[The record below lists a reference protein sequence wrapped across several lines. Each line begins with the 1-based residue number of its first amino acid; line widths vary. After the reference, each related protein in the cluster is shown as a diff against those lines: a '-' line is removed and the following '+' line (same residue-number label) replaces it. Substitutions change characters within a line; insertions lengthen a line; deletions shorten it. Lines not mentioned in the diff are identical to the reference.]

1 MPSKSPGYD
10 RFESARRDEDR
21 RYGRERDE
29 RDEREEFELELAVA
43 DRLTEHASLP
53 PGDPEAQALAR
64 HLLGRGP
71 SPIPPGMTITDYRR
85 QRGQQ
90 GKRRRRLRRRR

>member
-1 MPSKSPGYD
+1 MPRRSPGYD

-29 RDEREEFELELAVA
+29 REEFETEMAVA

-64 HLLGRGP
+64 QLLC
-71 SPIPPGMTITDYRR
+71 
-85 QRGQQ
+85 RGQRPTC
-90 GKRRRRLRRRR
+90 G